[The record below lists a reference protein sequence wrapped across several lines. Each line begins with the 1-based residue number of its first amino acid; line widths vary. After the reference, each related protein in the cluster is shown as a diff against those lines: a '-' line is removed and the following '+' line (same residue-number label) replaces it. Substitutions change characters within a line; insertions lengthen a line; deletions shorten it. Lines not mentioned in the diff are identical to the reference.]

1 MTVCK
6 VLDNEL
12 SRFCTA
18 CPRALLENVYFVYV
32 YTVYGNLWCHFKEG
46 ILMLVAICDDERT
59 DRERIGGILGD
70 LIEQYENRFPGYD
83 LIFMDI
89 YLKRINGMETIRKLR
104 DYDRNVTVI
113 FISSS
118 PDHAI
123 ESYDVGAGRYLLKP
137 IAGDKVDIVLN
148 RFMESRYP
156 KIKKSLLMVNGSS
169 SRRIAYDDI
178 LYIESQRMNLRIVCN
193 NGVEHTIRK
202 KLDEVQTELTQPR
215 FLRCNQSYIV
225 NMDYIIRADKDFTMD
240 NGDRIPIKVR
250 DRKRIRDQYFAYVLA
265 E

>member
-1 MTVCK
+1 
-6 VLDNEL
+6 
-12 SRFCTA
+12 
-18 CPRALLENVYFVYV
+18 
-32 YTVYGNLWCHFKEG
+32 
-46 ILMLVAICDDERT
+46 MLVAICDDERK
-59 DRERIGGILGD
+59 DREKIGGILGEKMRKREEPLQITYFEKGED

-104 DYDRNVTVI
+104 GYDRNVTVI

-123 ESYDVGAGRYLLKP
+123 ESYDVGAGGYLLKP
-137 IAGDKVDIVLN
+137 IAGDKVDLVLN